1 MTPVVIISQDLY
13 ERIEKA
19 DEKLNKLTQ
28 NLGKSN
34 SNADE
39 LDTTKVLRFS
49 PLCFHGTVNLR

>member
-19 DEKLNKLTQ
+19 DEKLNELTQ
-28 NLGKSN
+28 NIGRSN

-39 LDTTKVLRFS
+39 LDTKRVFRFS
-49 PLCFHGTVNLR
+49 PFVFMVL